1 MNTQDGGGS
10 YEHGE
15 PLDEPTWLR
24 AIDIGAQIVATV
36 VVLATVCGLAG
47 WVYAVWRMM

>member
-1 MNTQDGGGS
+1 MYIEDGGGS

-15 PLDEPTWLR
+15 QLDEPTWLR

-36 VVLATVCGLAG
+36 IVIATVCGLAG